1 MNENSSK
8 PMNHVPRHALLPSL
22 GILLLTIVTFTA
34 AWPAGGAEW
43 SSPPGIN
50 VASQEG
56 ALRDRILRSG
66 RAVLGDNLVDVIVH
80 IGYVR
85 SSPAPGSNVP
95 NKLKLPGFNN
105 YIDASGTKP
114 EIVSEFSRV
123 RQAFVIVSDAAKVQP
138 ESLSRELAGQA
149 GMDTAQGDT
158 LRVIPVP
165 MTAAAGREAGSGK
178 TDLPGG
184 IRPPEEPNALLRP
197 EARPLTPKELQEPK
211 STSYLMQARRSYF
224 SGDFQGA
231 LDQILQAIT
240 VDPGNA
246 QAYSM
251 LGSLYFA
258 MNWKNLAVKYWQR
271 SLELDPSN
279 REIEDLISQ
288 IRLGQP

>member
-1 MNENSSK
+1 MTEEASK
-8 PMNHVPRHALLPSL
+8 PMLRWPQRAPIPAL
-22 GILLLTIVTFTA
+22 GTLLLAFVMLAAAMPTA
-34 AWPAGGAEW
+34 AAEW

-66 RAVLGDNLVDVIVH
+66 RALLGDHLVDVIVH
-80 IGYVR
+80 IGYLR
-85 SSPAPGSNVP
+85 SAPPAGPNIP

-123 RQAFVIVSDAAKVQP
+123 RQAFVIVSDAAKIQP
-138 ESLSRELAGQA
+138 ESLLRELAAQA
-149 GMDTAQGDT
+149 GMDPAQGDT
-158 LRVIPVP
+158 LRVIPVA
-165 MTAAAGREAGSGK
+165 MASAAAREAAPGQ

-184 IRPPEEPNALLRP
+184 FKLPEEPNAL
-197 EARPLTPKELQEPK
+197 ARSETKPLTPKELQEPQ

-224 SGDFQGA
+224 SGDYQGA

>member
-1 MNENSSK
+1 MNEGASK
-8 PMNHVPRHALLPSL
+8 AMSHPLHRGMIPAL
-22 GILLLTIVTFTA
+22 GTLLLTLVTLA
-34 AWPAGGAEW
+34 AALPARAAEW

-56 ALRDRILRSG
+56 ALRDRILRSA
-66 RAVLGDNLVDVIVH
+66 RAVLGDNLAEVIVH

-85 SSPAPGSNVP
+85 SAPAGGTNAP
-95 NKLKLPGFNN
+95 NRLKLPGFNN

-138 ESLSRELAGQA
+138 ESLSRELAAQA
-149 GMDTAQGDT
+149 GMDPAQGDT
-158 LRVIPVP
+158 LRVISVA
-165 MTAAAGREAGSGK
+165 MATAAGREAAPGK
-178 TDLPGG
+178 AELPGG
-184 IRPPEEPNALLRP
+184 FKLPEEPNALARP
-197 EARPLTPKELQEPK
+197 ETKPLTSKELQEPK

-224 SGDFQGA
+224 SGDYQGS

-251 LGSLYFA
+251 LGSLYYA
-258 MNWKNLAVKYWQR
+258 MNWKSLAVKYWQR